1 MKTSTIEQY
10 VKQKN
15 EWNSIFGKSALSLQ
29 NTSDRQRIADMLESD
44 LSPENLTCD
53 GEIRGQAVI
62 QKARFLNRAAE
73 ELLSIDATLV
83 LEY

>member
-1 MKTSTIEQY
+1 
-10 VKQKN
+10 
-15 EWNSIFGKSALSLQ
+15 
-29 NTSDRQRIADMLESD
+29 MLESD

-62 QKARFLNRAAE
+62 QKSRFLRRAAE
-73 ELLSIDATLV
+73 ELLNIDANLV

>member
-1 MKTSTIEQY
+1 MKISTIEQY

-15 EWNSIFGKSALSLQ
+15 EWNAIFGNKALTL
-29 NTSDRQRIADMLESD
+29 NTTSDRQRIADMLESD

-62 QKARFLNRAAE
+62 QKARFLRRAAE
-73 ELLSIDATLV
+73 ELLSIDSNLV